1 MVRYVVAY
9 EVCEGAS
16 IEPDV
21 PKGRRIDVLLCI
33 TGGVIMVWMQRDF
46 IIDTVYYKDSV
57 VLVAM
62 FYPMA

>member
-1 MVRYVVAY
+1 MGNYDLVSILIVVMVRYVVAY

-33 TGGVIMVWMQRDF
+33 TGGVIMV
-46 IIDTVYYKDSV
+46 
-57 VLVAM
+57 
-62 FYPMA
+62 